1 MVGFVPELPVP
12 LLVRRDWP
20 GFPAPK
26 KKRQSRQRCGRART
40 PRVALMA
47 QEDEEV
53 VDTKGES
60 SAPAAHTLLS
70 LSQQVIQEENR
81 EQKQDDP
88 LKHCWSHLQEVK
100 G

>member
-26 KKRQSRQRCGRART
+26 MKGQSCQRCGRART

-60 SAPAAHTLLS
+60 SAPAANTIHHPCL
-70 LSQQVIQEENR
+70 NR
-81 EQKQDDP
+81 SCKRKTGNKSRMIP
-88 LKHCWSHLQEVK
+88 
-100 G
+100 